1 MITGNGYSLK
11 RFPRLLLLFWIR
23 FLTAFK
29 REKKNYGV
37 SPPWLSGNNPLL
49 LFCASFFSKA
59 SKFSFLK
66 IFNSPFEDTLKRAA
80 SATLISY
87 QGLRPSFPSPLTI
100 NLLLG
105 LVDRV
110 WKAHPRAG
118 KTWKFRGALRAPE
131 RHGAGWGVGGKF
143 ASRRVPQV
151 LLSGRGNKQYR
162 HLSLSREWWRAE
174 LVVSVGKD
182 RSIAVGFLWFF
193 FLLFVFYPILRTLGL
208 LWYMVW
214 WPRRYSTSTYL
225 EEGR

>member
-1 MITGNGYSLK
+1 MITGNGCSLK

-37 SPPWLSGNNPLL
+37 SPPWLAGNNPLL

-80 SATLISY
+80 RATLISY
-87 QGLRPSFPSPLTI
+87 QGLRSSFPSPLMI
-100 NLLLG
+100 NLLFG

-118 KTWKFRGALRAPE
+118 KTWKFRLSSEGSRKTWSRGSPPAEEFPKCCCREGETNTRLTSELEQRVLASWQCCV
-131 RHGAGWGVGGKF
+131 HGQRGKHCSGF
-143 ASRRVPQV
+143 FFVVV
-151 LLSGRGNKQYR
+151 LLLFFSSWGHWACCGPWFGDPGN
-162 HLSLSREWWRAE
+162 
-174 LVVSVGKD
+174 
-182 RSIAVGFLWFF
+182 
-193 FLLFVFYPILRTLGL
+193 T
-208 LWYMVW
+208 
-214 WPRRYSTSTYL
+214 WP
-225 EEGR
+225 